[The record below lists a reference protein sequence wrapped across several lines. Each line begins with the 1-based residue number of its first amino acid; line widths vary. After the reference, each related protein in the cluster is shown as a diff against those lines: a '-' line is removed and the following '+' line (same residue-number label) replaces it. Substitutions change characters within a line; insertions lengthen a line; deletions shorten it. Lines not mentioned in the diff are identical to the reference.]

1 MRFGR
6 LFIGLFVILAAL
18 VGGTAVGMRVGR
30 NVVGTPTALKPD
42 FDLVTSSMF
51 IGVAAARVAPG
62 PHVIVFDTGL
72 DPQGKPVDAVL
83 SALHASRDDVTDVF
97 ITHGHF
103 DHVAGALVLP
113 KAKVH
118 LGAADVSMAA
128 QKSQPDGLL
137 PPLLG
142 KLLSNP
148 PVTANAPITG
158 PVTFPVGSSDPAKV
172 VKALPVPGH
181 TAGSYAFL
189 YDGVLLVGDIMVLSQ
204 GRLEPTLR
212 VFNPHPDENKKSII
226 SLKSQLA
233 NENVD
238 VVCTSHG
245 GCTPKGLG
253 KNLLDELVSRLG
265 G

>member
-6 LFIGLFVILAAL
+6 LFIGLFVIAAAL

-42 FDLVTSSMF
+42 IDVVTSSMF

-72 DPQGKPVDAVL
+72 DPQGKPIDAVL

-113 KAKVH
+113 KAKIH

-128 QKSQPDGLL
+128 QKSQPDGLR

-148 PVTANAPITG
+148 PVTANAPMTG
-158 PVTFPVGSSDPAKV
+158 PVTFPVGASDPAKV
-172 VKALPVPGH
+172 VKAFPVPGH

-189 YDGVLLVGDIMVLSQ
+189 YDGVLFVGDTMVLRQ
-204 GRLEPTLR
+204 GRLEPTPAM
-212 VFNPHPDENKKSII
+212 FDPHPGDNKKAIA
-226 SLKSQLA
+226 SLKAALA
-233 NENVD
+233 NETVD
-238 VVCTSHG
+238 IVCPSHS

-253 KNLLDELVSRLG
+253 KPLLDDLVSRL
-265 G
+265 

>member
-6 LFIGLFVILAAL
+6 LLIGLLVIAAAL

-30 NVVGTPTALKPD
+30 VVVGTPTTLKPD
-42 FDLVTSSMF
+42 FDLVTNSMF

-83 SALHASRDDVTDVF
+83 AALHAGRNDVTDVF

-113 KAKVH
+113 NAKVH
-118 LGAADVSMAA
+118 LGAADVPMAA
-128 QKSQPDGLL
+128 QKLQPDGLL

-148 PVTANAPITG
+148 PVTANAPLTG
-158 PVTFPVGSSDPAKV
+158 PATFPVGSSDPAKV
-172 VKALPVPGH
+172 VKAFPVPGH

-189 YDGVLLVGDIMVLSQ
+189 YDGVLLVGDIMVFRQ
-204 GRLEPTLR
+204 GRLEATPAM
-212 VFNPHPDENKKSII
+212 FDPHPAENRKAIA
-226 SLKSQLA
+226 SLKAQLA
-233 NENVD
+233 NETVD
-238 VVCTSHG
+238 IVCPSHSN
-245 GCTPKGLG
+245 CTPKGLG
-253 KNLLDELVSRLG
+253 KPLLDDLVSRL
-265 G
+265 